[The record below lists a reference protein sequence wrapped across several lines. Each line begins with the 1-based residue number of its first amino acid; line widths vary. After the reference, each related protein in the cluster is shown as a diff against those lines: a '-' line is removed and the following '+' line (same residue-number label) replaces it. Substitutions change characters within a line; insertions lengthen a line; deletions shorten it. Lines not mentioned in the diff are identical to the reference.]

1 MKMMKSMIA
10 TLALGV
16 MVTVNVAAQTPQ
28 MMPQQQ
34 STNVEVS
41 DEELKAFIEVVN
53 TVQQINQESQSE
65 MVAKVEESGMTVE
78 RFSTIAQSQQNPESN
93 LEVGPEE
100 MELYEKTL
108 AVVEKIQVEARS
120 EMEAAIEESP
130 LSMERYQQIAMAA
143 QSDMELQ
150 KRLQAL
156 MQG

>member
-1 MKMMKSMIA
+1 MKMLKMMIA
-10 TLALGV
+10 TLAFGI

-34 STNVEVS
+34 SSSLEVT

-53 TVQQINQESQSE
+53 TVQGINQASQAE
-65 MVAKVEESGMTVE
+65 MVSAVEENGMTVE
-78 RFSTIAQSQQNPESN
+78 RFSSIAQSQQNPESN
-93 LEVGPEE
+93 LEVGSEE
-100 MELYEKTL
+100 MKLYEETL
-108 AVVEKIQVEARS
+108 ALVEKIQIEARS
-120 EMEAAIEESP
+120 EMEAAINESP
-130 LSMERYQQIAMAA
+130 LTMERYQEIAMAA

>member
-1 MKMMKSMIA
+1 MKMMKTMFA
-10 TLALGV
+10 TLMLGLFGT
-16 MVTVNVAAQTPQ
+16 MTVAAQTPQ

-34 STNVEVS
+34 SSSIEVS
-41 DEELKAFIEVVN
+41 DEELKAFIDVVQV
-53 TVQQINQESQSE
+53 VQKINQESQAE
-65 MVAKVEESGMTVE
+65 MVSKVEESGMSVQ
-78 RFSTIAQSQQNPESN
+78 RFSTIAQSQQNPEST

-100 MELYEKTL
+100 MKLYEKTL
-108 AVVEKIQVEARS
+108 AVVEKIQIEARS

-130 LSMERYQQIAMAA
+130 LSQERYQEIAMAA

>member
-1 MKMMKSMIA
+1 MLKMMIA
-10 TLALGV
+10 TLAFGI

-34 STNVEVS
+34 SSSLEVT

-53 TVQQINQESQSE
+53 TVQGINQASQAE
-65 MVAKVEESGMTVE
+65 MVSAVEENGMTVE
-78 RFSTIAQSQQNPESN
+78 RFSSIAQSQQNPESN
-93 LEVGPEE
+93 LEVGSEE
-100 MELYEKTL
+100 MKLYEETL
-108 AVVEKIQVEARS
+108 ALVEKIQIEARS
-120 EMEAAIEESP
+120 EMEAAINESP
-130 LSMERYQQIAMAA
+130 LTMERYQEIAMAA